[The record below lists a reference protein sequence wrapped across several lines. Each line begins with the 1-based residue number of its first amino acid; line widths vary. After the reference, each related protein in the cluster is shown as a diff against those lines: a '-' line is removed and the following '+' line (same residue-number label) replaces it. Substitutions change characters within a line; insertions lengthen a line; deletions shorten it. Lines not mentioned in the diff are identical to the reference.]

1 MRVNLD
7 EISGERQYQFVEH
20 FNYIREAG
28 TEGERK
34 ASEGI
39 LKKLRETGLTAS
51 AEEFEFSLY
60 EITDAKL
67 TVTQGYEKEYRVTGY
82 KGCGSTPENG
92 IEAPFLYIEN
102 ADEISLSYAKGKI
115 AMLNGPVKKETY
127 QKLVSYG
134 ALGFI
139 TVSGTPIDEKEDLEP
154 AVYTLRGVEQPPIQ
168 GVNLHYKD
176 AVELVEKGA
185 SRIRLNLRQRR
196 MTRTS
201 RNIAAR
207 IEGLDK
213 ADEILTLSAHYD
225 SVPQGPGAY
234 DNMSGA
240 AIIMELA
247 RYFAKNPPKR
257 TLEFIWFGA
266 EEAGLCGSQ
275 AYVKAHE
282 SELPRHRFNMNVDLA
297 GQLIG
302 GTVIGVTAEANVC
315 QMLSYLMH
323 EAGMG
328 VSFKNDVWGS
338 DSNTFAWKGI
348 PAMTLNRDGFGMHTR
363 YDTVEF
369 ISAWSL
375 KRSADILLY
384 IAKNLDEA
392 EVIPFKREVPEEMKE
407 RLEAYYVVELL

>member
-1 MRVNLD
+1 MRMDLGK
-7 EISGERQYQFVEH
+7 ISGRRQYQFVEK

-28 TEGERK
+28 TEGEKK
-34 ASEGI
+34 ASDEI
-39 LKKLRETGLTAS
+39 LRYLGEIGLTAVT
-51 AEEFEFSLY
+51 EEFEFSAY
-60 EITDAKL
+60 EITEARLK
-67 TVTQGYEKEYRVTGY
+67 VTQPYEEEYRVTGY
-82 KGCGSTPENG
+82 KRCGNTPENG

-102 ADEISLSYAKGKI
+102 GDEISLSYAKGKI
-115 AMLNGPVKKETY
+115 VMVNGLVKKEIY
-127 QKLVSYG
+127 QKLVSHG
-134 ALGFI
+134 VVGFI
-139 TVSGTPIDEKEDLEP
+139 TISGTPIDEGEDLELADP
-154 AVYTLRGVEQPPIQ
+154 SLRGVKESPVQ

-176 AVELVEKGA
+176 AVELVERGA
-185 SRIRLNLRQRR
+185 SRVSLKLQQKQV
-196 MTRTS
+196 TRSS
-201 RNIAAR
+201 RNIIAR
-207 IEGLDK
+207 IKGLDK
-213 ADEILTLSAHYD
+213 EEEILTLSAHYD

-247 RYFAKNPPKR
+247 RYFAENPPRR

-302 GTVIGVTAEANVC
+302 GTVIGVTAEAPVC
-315 QMLSYLMH
+315 QMLSYMMH

-338 DSNTFAWKGI
+338 DSNTFAWRGI

-363 YDTVEF
+363 YDTIEL
-369 ISAWSL
+369 ISPCSL

-384 IAKNLDEA
+384 ITESLAQA
-392 EVIPFKREVPEEMKE
+392 EVFPFRREVPEEMKN
-407 RLEAYYVVELL
+407 RLGIYFEE